1 VKDLSKQQSNGQGKS
16 INNQPGAGS
25 KYHEEHAGNVQGYGS
40 NNVDVNESGISN
52 MKDTS
57 NQ

>member
-1 VKDLSKQQSNGQGKS
+1 MSKQQSDKQGNM
-16 INNQPGAGS
+16 INTQPGAGS

-40 NNVDVNESGISN
+40 NNVDVNESGMTNSKN
-52 MKDTS
+52 ND

>member
-1 VKDLSKQQSNGQGKS
+1 MKNLSNQQSNKQENA
-16 INNQPGAGS
+16 INTQPGAGS

-40 NNVDVNESGISN
+40 NNVDVNENSTSN
-52 MKDTS
+52 MKDSS